1 MANWLTNIRKGTPHF
16 STTPSTTA
24 AITNLKANK
33 INIRPIDSVFELM
46 NYQNVNNDIKVNGK
60 FFREQQLNF
69 RAGNVRQAFREL
81 GVLNNVRAVDE
92 SALKS
97 NIRTISPDIDIGKYK
112 DNLSQAKIR
121 HGDLDVT
128 ARTGA
133 ELEAKLSPASKI
145 KFNNAMKKLIIGSAT
160 VAGIFLIYE
169 VTSSIYDGMVEAT
182 NRRNGCFV
190 TSKVNGRTT
199 SCKLTSRSCNTE
211 ATTSACQNNILAL
224 LNSNIF
230 LMVTYAKTNDG
241 DSVAKAI
248 ETQTNIKVKDSTIA
262 ELFSV
267 PDNVD
272 KLTEFLK
279 ETYNTGNEP
288 WTYCPDIKAARCT
301 ACDPSAQ
308 VTTIDYVD
316 TSPIAPNATLT
327 CIQNTTI
334 LEGLIDLS
342 TGLGIKIFDAISDS
356 VSQNSGSLSNG
367 YAIAII
373 VIILLII
380 VGVSIFLQLKKG
392 KAKEAVVS
400 IQTPNQGTIK
410 R

>member
-211 ATTSACQNNILAL
+211 ATTSACQN
-224 LNSNIF
+224 
-230 LMVTYAKTNDG
+230 DG
-241 DSVAKAI
+241 DLVAKAI
-248 ETQTNIKVKDSTIA
+248 ETQTNIKVKDSTIS

-267 PDNVD
+267 PENVD

-279 ETYNTGNEP
+279 ETYKTGNEP
-288 WTYCPDIKAARCT
+288 WTYCPDIKQARCT

-308 VTTIDYVD
+308 VSTIDYVD